1 MLHFFLACGR
11 HCSVLLRNGGVF
23 VNYPPPPT
31 PPCRSDRLIS
41 LQRFPSLFDKFN
53 PPFLHLRGWVCRCVI
68 TEVAPVAPTRCETS
82 HRRHLRANHTANTHA
97 PEQRLRQRGRSHD
110 SARYQIHPSL
120 ADVPAPSRDVVNP
133 AALGVGA
140 APRGAGHGL

>member
-1 MLHFFLACGR
+1 MADTVPYYCGMVEFLIIT
-11 HCSVLLRNGGVF
+11 
-23 VNYPPPPT
+23 PPPLLL
-31 PPCRSDRLIS
+31 CRSDRLIS

-53 PPFLHLRGWVCRCVI
+53 PPFLHLRGGVCRCGI

-110 SARYQIHPSL
+110 TARYQIHPSL
-120 ADVPAPSRDVVNP
+120 AGVPAPSRDVMNP
-133 AALGVGA
+133 TALGVGA
-140 APRGAGHGL
+140 APRGARHGL